1 MQAKKERILRN
12 NKNTIFLN
20 EMMKEGHIQK
30 EEDIDEQILE
40 KSQPSEDED
49 INELDE
55 EQIIFM
61 LKQEGILEKTQEDL
75 DKEKLFIGNKCNHS
89 IYLFTK
95 DNAIRQFIYKCLKSA
110 RFEYFIVLII
120 CLSSIKL
127 FLDTFDEL
135 FSE

>member
-61 LKQEGILEKTQEDL
+61 LKRMI
-75 DKEKLFIGNKCNHS
+75 
-89 IYLFTK
+89 
-95 DNAIRQFIYKCLKSA
+95 
-110 RFEYFIVLII
+110 LII
-120 CLSSIKL
+120 ILKIVGVR
-127 FLDTFDEL
+127 
-135 FSE
+135 